1 MAAAPEQGK
10 TSIRRTR
17 TGCYTCRTRR
27 RKCDEAKPECGNC
40 VRLGFKCEGYGL
52 RLKWLNDTSRSTPV
66 PTRKASGTGELV
78 SPNRVLV
85 PRASASAPQA
95 MTNAMSPASLGT
107 PGSLNFT
114 SSFPPESNKR
124 DSFLL
129 HHFVTHVSGC
139 LVPFLDAQ
147 TGDLWSHPFLR
158 PIIESLAASSLYQLY
173 TIHRHGPT
181 GFTIGPEGSLT
192 AAACVWKRNA
202 ILLYTDAINTL
213 RRACLDSSD
222 AVGLCLAG
230 SLVLSL
236 FEWESGSAGS
246 YFAHLDGADTIV
258 RLAVEDISQLSWGS
272 SLLRGWA
279 RMHHT
284 RITRQLPFRPLEREK
299 RSPSNKKIAELST
312 QLLHGSASL
321 SVLLVDAFALRNR
334 LVLETCLEAG
344 ELGGRSATQFWR
356 EWYSELFDFPY
367 ATDSDA
373 HNGKELGKSELLDG
387 LARTESLLCAWQES
401 LPKAAQPTMTPAWP
415 STGISSQENQTLQ
428 IVSWTFTG
436 NGAALQYLNYI
447 MGRILSSRE
456 LLDLYLLAENVLCS
470 SRPLH
475 HLIVAALSVIEAL
488 DPEESIAHD
497 VYGNGPLWAFET
509 LATCVPD
516 RKVVSHLSQI
526 VMPRFHRVARCGPL
540 LATVAQ
546 TSEMLGCVMSEI
558 GAGRMPFLC
567 DPDVVLTDDFSLDE
581 SSLSHVRM
589 AVIGRERGRFYRDLV
604 QVG

>member
-1 MAAAPEQGK
+1 MQ
-10 TSIRRTR
+10 
-17 TGCYTCRTRR
+17 
-27 RKCDEAKPECGNC
+27 
-40 VRLGFKCEGYGL
+40 
-52 RLKWLNDTSRSTPV
+52 
-66 PTRKASGTGELV
+66 KASGTGGLV
-78 SPNRVLV
+78 SHNRVHL
-85 PRASASAPQA
+85 PRASESAY
-95 MTNAMSPASLGT
+95 AMSPASLDR
-107 PGSLNFT
+107 PGSLNFI
-114 SSFPPESNKR
+114 SSFPRESNKR
-124 DSFLL
+124 DCFLL

-158 PIIESLAASSLYQLY
+158 PTIESLAASNLYQLY
-173 TIHRHGPT
+173 TINRHGPT
-181 GFTIGPEGSLT
+181 GFTIGSEGSLT
-192 AAACVWKRNA
+192 AAAYAWKRNA
-202 ILLYTDAINTL
+202 LLLYTDAINTL
-213 RRACLDSSD
+213 RRASLNSSD
-222 AVGLCLAG
+222 AAGLYLAA

-258 RLAVEDISQLSWGS
+258 RLAFEGISRLSWGP
-272 SLLRGWA
+272 SLLRVWA

-312 QLLHGSASL
+312 QFLPGSASL

-356 EWYSELFDFPY
+356 EWYSKLFDFPY
-367 ATDSDA
+367 AADSDA

-387 LARTESLLCAWQES
+387 LALTESLLCAWEES
-401 LPKAAQPTMTPAWP
+401 LPKAAQPTMTPTW
-415 STGISSQENQTLQ
+415 SSKGTSSQESQTLQ
-428 IVSWTFTG
+428 VVSWSFTG
-436 NGAALQYLNYI
+436 NGPALQYLNYI

-456 LLDLYLLAENVLCS
+456 LLDFYLLAENVLCS

-526 VMPRFHRVARCGPL
+526 VMPRFHCVARCGPL

-546 TSEMLGCVMSEI
+546 TSAMLRCVMSEI
-558 GAGRMPFLC
+558 DAGRMPFLC
-567 DPDVVLTDDFSLDE
+567 DPDIVLTDDFSLDE
-581 SSLSHVRM
+581 SSSSYVRM
-589 AVIGRERGRFYRDLV
+589 AVIGRERGKFYRELV
-604 QVG
+604 QVK